1 MANGKWKMT
10 NGKSISFGRFS
21 RGPRFFSFARLPPFL
36 AQSVAAFDALVDPA
50 QLLLRKTTHGAPE
63 ALFQIPELVRDLG
76 RQDRIG
82 CVIDISNR
90 ITKRVAGIVTRV
102 FFVLHIWTLPANTG

>member
-1 MANGKWKMT
+1 MANENEQMKILPT
-10 NGKSISFGRFS
+10 NSFGS
-21 RGPRFFSFARLPPFL
+21 STRGGGLFSFPRLPPFL
-36 AQSVAAFDALVDPA
+36 AQAVAAFDALVDPS

-76 RQDRIG
+76 WQDRIG

>member
-1 MANGKWKMT
+1 MENLAT
-10 NGKSISFGRFS
+10 NSFGSFTR
-21 RGPRFFSFARLPPFL
+21 RGGLFSFARLPPFL